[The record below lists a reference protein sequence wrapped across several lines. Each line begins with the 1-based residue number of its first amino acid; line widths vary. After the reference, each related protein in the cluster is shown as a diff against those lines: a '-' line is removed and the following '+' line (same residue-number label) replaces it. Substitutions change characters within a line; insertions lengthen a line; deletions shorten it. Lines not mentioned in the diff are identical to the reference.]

1 MKSHYDKLTEL
12 IIVIIFNFCVSHLCT
27 IMGWNNGFDRGRYC
41 EAAGRAEAILWWV
54 AGKKVRAQ
62 TELARV
68 IVLASILTNEM
79 GQTK

>member
-1 MKSHYDKLTEL
+1 
-12 IIVIIFNFCVSHLCT
+12 
-27 IMGWNNGFDRGRYC
+27 MGWNNGFDLSKYLGRYR

-62 TELARV
+62 TEPARV
-68 IVLASILTNEM
+68 MVLASILTNEM